1 MGLLLSQWL
10 LAVACGDSH
19 DGSGSSSGG
28 ATQDGGNANQGGR
41 AAGGSANRGG
51 TSNASGGRASGG
63 RASGGTTNSEA
74 GASAAGDAGGG
85 ATGVHYEYPLRLT
98 PIGNLS
104 ASTAHVS
111 LYFTA
116 SDANNVPVPGLRDG
130 DFVAREDSV
139 AIDPDESAFRVTN
152 PRAKLVIPT
161 VLLLD
166 LSRSVANKNGIPA
179 VKDAAHA
186 VVARMT
192 PEQRLAIMTFSEQ
205 AQTVVNFT
213 TDTVELDR
221 QIDMLQSGGIS
232 TNLYGAL
239 QTGFAKWNDGFY
251 KYDSTATDPQLVSG
265 LLIVVTDG
273 NDTAGVSTLSATL
286 AARGN
291 KRTIFIPI
299 GTDVD
304 ATIANQIGKDG
315 VFDATNG
322 FSDLGNAVSSALTRV
337 EELNSAIYAAE
348 YCSPKLAGTHE
359 LLFTVKGN
367 QQYLGTGGTSNMTN
381 QCASYGP
388 GPACDGTDLY
398 CGPDPSGTYSY
409 LCCPAGAPYHCA
421 ATNRCYTTP
430 EGAVAACGSSCRTC
444 TAPTSSTTE
453 NTPAAGPF
461 IKVPF
466 SAQGFSP
473 STQCADLFAD
483 PDTSS
488 GGTGGAR

>member
-1 MGLLLSQWL
+1 M
-10 LAVACGDSH
+10 A
-19 DGSGSSSGG
+19 SGG
-28 ATQDGGNANQGGR
+28 STLAN
-41 AAGGSANRGG
+41 GG
-51 TSNASGGRASGG
+51 TSSDAGANASGDGG
-63 RASGGTTNSEA
+63 V
-74 GASAAGDAGGG
+74 G
-85 ATGVHYEYPLRLT
+85 ATGTHYQYPLRLT
-98 PIGNLS
+98 PIGDVS

-116 SDANNVPVPGLRDG
+116 ADANNVPVPGLRDG
-130 DFVAREDSV
+130 DFVAREDNI

-192 PEQRLAIMTFSEQ
+192 PEQRLSIMTFSEQ
-205 AQTVVNFT
+205 AQTIVNFT
-213 TDTVELDR
+213 TDAAELDR
-221 QIDMLQSGGIS
+221 QIDNLQSGGIS

-239 QTGFAKWNDGFY
+239 QTGYAKWNDGFY
-251 KYDSTATDPQLVSG
+251 KYDSTAVDPQLVSG

-299 GTDVD
+299 GTEVD
-304 ATIANQIGKDG
+304 PTIANQIGKDG

-322 FSDLGNAVSSALTRV
+322 FSDLGNAVGSALTRV

-348 YCSPKLAGTHE
+348 YCSPKLAGSHE

-367 QQYLGTGGTSNMTN
+367 QPYLETGGTGNMPTN
-381 QCASYGP
+381 QCTSVGP
-388 GPACDGTDLY
+388 GPSCDGTDLY
-398 CGPDPSGTYSY
+398 CGPDPTDSSSY
-409 LCCPAGAPYHCA
+409 LCCPAEAPYHCA
-421 ATNRCYTTP
+421 SKNWCYTTP
-430 EGAVAACGSSCRTC
+430 EAAAAACGSSCHTC
-444 TAPTSSTTE
+444 SAPTSSTSGDAT
-453 NTPAAGPF
+453 AVAGPS
-461 IKVPF
+461 IKVKF

-473 STQCADLFAD
+473 STQCADLFQT
-483 PDTSS
+483 PEMGGGGS
-488 GGTGGAR
+488 GGAQ